1 MNPQSNSPSGAN
13 RVSAVPWQAV
23 IRFVIT
29 TVFMLGVLFLSAG
42 RLDWWEGWAY
52 TAVALL
58 VLVLS
63 RSLMI
68 IKNPDM
74 VRERAEAG
82 QREDVKPWDKILLPA
97 TAIYGPLISW
107 IVAGLDKRF
116 SWTPDLPDHVQVIAL
131 CVIFAAD
138 MLGVWAMLVNRFF
151 SSHVRIQTDRGHTV
165 VSAGPYRVVRHPGYA
180 GAILAWIAG
189 PVFFSSYWVA
199 IPSIIVIALTII
211 RTALEDRTLQ
221 QELPGYSQ
229 YADSVRYRLVPG
241 LW

>member
-1 MNPQSNSPSGAN
+1 MNQQSNEPSGPN
-13 RVSAVPWQAV
+13 RASGVPWWAV
-23 IRFVIT
+23 LRFVIT
-29 TVFMLGVLFLSAG
+29 MVFMLGVLFLSAG

-68 IKNPDM
+68 LKNPDM

-107 IVAGLDKRF
+107 IIAGLDKRF
-116 SWTPDLPDHVQVIAL
+116 GWTPDLPDYIQVTAL

-151 SSHVRIQTDRGHTV
+151 SSYVRIQTERGHTV

-189 PVFFSSYWVA
+189 PVFFSSCWVA
-199 IPSIIVIALTII
+199 IPSVIMIALNTI

-221 QELPGYSQ
+221 EELPGYSE
-229 YADSVRYRLVPG
+229 YARSVRYRLVPG

>member
-1 MNPQSNSPSGAN
+1 MGQQSNDQSLPN
-13 RVSAVPWQAV
+13 RDSRVPWQAV
-23 IRFVIT
+23 TRLVIT

-82 QREDVKPWDKILLPA
+82 QRENVKPWDKILLPV

-107 IVAGLDKRF
+107 IIAGLDERF
-116 SWTPDLPDHVQVIAL
+116 SWTPDLPDYIQVIAL
-131 CVIFAAD
+131 GVIFAAD

-151 SSHVRIQTDRGHTV
+151 SSHVRIQIDRGHTV
-165 VSAGPYRVVRHPGYA
+165 VSEGPYRVVRHPGYA

-199 IPSIIVIALTII
+199 IPSVIVIALNII

-221 QELPGYSQ
+221 EELPGYSD
-229 YADSVRYRLVPG
+229 YAQKVRYRLVPG